1 MKYHFQ
7 VHKDR
12 ESGYWARGIELS
24 GCLSQGETREE
35 LRANL
40 EEALN
45 LYLSE
50 PEDSKVMFPVPKK
63 RVALSKLVWAIDV
76 DAKVAF
82 AVTLRNLRLRKK
94 MTQAQMKAR
103 LGIKHL
109 SDYQRLEDPAR
120 ANPRLVTL
128 KKIKTA
134 FPSLKIDDILAA

>member
-1 MKYHFQ
+1 MKYHFK
-7 VHKDR
+7 VHRDK

-24 GCLSQGETREE
+24 GCRSQGETREE
-35 LRANL
+35 LRINL

-50 PEDSKVMFPVPKK
+50 PEDSKVIFPVPKK
-63 RVALSKLVWAIDV
+63 RVTLSKWVWAIDV

-82 AVTLRNLRLRKK
+82 AVTLRSLRLRKK
-94 MTQAQMKAR
+94 MTQSQMKAR

-128 KKIKTA
+128 KKIKSA